1 MGFVT
6 TVMACDYLS
15 GATGSLATAYG
26 AHTGIGT
33 LPVVLYGTEAQNKN
47 IFRIWQRVI
56 TLVLTA
62 LLSQM
67 LVQMLTQGKL
77 KQNFLKMVSI
87 TSSTGRKCGFLT
99 RDLLRPSHYLQ
110 NRR

>member
-33 LPVVLYGTEAQNKN
+33 LPVVLTELKRKNKN
-47 IFRIWQRVI
+47 TFRIWQLVTI
-56 TLVLTA
+56 LVLTA

-67 LVQMLTQGKL
+67 LVQMLIQE
-77 KQNFLKMVSI
+77 N
-87 TSSTGRKCGFLT
+87 
-99 RDLLRPSHYLQ
+99 
-110 NRR
+110 

>member
-47 IFRIWQRVI
+47 TFRIWQLVTI
-56 TLVLTA
+56 LVLTA

-67 LVQMLTQGKL
+67 LVQMLIQEKL
-77 KQNFLKMVSI
+77 KLNFLKMVSI
-87 TSSTGRKCGFLT
+87 TSSTDRKCGFLT
-99 RDLLRPSHYLQ
+99 QDLRRLSHYLQ
-110 NRR
+110 K

>member
-1 MGFVT
+1 MLFLKHGGIGMGFVT

-47 IFRIWQRVI
+47 IFRIWQR
-56 TLVLTA
+56 
-62 LLSQM
+62 
-67 LVQMLTQGKL
+67 
-77 KQNFLKMVSI
+77 
-87 TSSTGRKCGFLT
+87 
-99 RDLLRPSHYLQ
+99 
-110 NRR
+110 